1 MNTNARIEIKP
12 TDQAEAP
19 RMFCNQCEQTTKGV
33 CCVKIGTCGK
43 DPALAARQ
51 DELVAALID
60 ASRYVDHSSDNAK
73 LFEKALFATLTNVN
87 FDCEKI
93 RSLTEEVRSLVNE
106 AAELRFDMQSV
117 WTADD
122 DIRSLKSLILFG
134 LKGVAAYAYH
144 ARILGYTNDEID
156 AFYFKAL
163 RAIASLSDAESLL
176 QLVMETGRINFVTM
190 ALLDRANTE
199 TYGHP
204 TPTAVTT
211 EVEPGPFIVVTGH
224 DLHDL
229 ALLLEATKDKG
240 VNIYTHGEMLP
251 CHAYPELKKYP
262 HLKGHFGTAWQNQQ
276 KEFKNLPA
284 PVLFTTNCIMPPKAS
299 YEDRVFTTSVVE
311 YPGMMHIGTDANGR
325 KDFTPVIEKAIALG
339 GFTEKQHLTG
349 ANGGSTMLTGFG
361 HNTVLGVADKVV
373 DAVKSGALKHIF
385 LVGGCDGAKSGRS
398 YYAEFVKATPKNTL
412 VLTLACGKFRFNDLD
427 IGEIGGLP
435 RLIDMG
441 QCNDAYSAIK
451 VAVALAD
458 VFKCSVNDLPLSLVL
473 SWYEQKAVS
482 ILLTLLYLG
491 IRDIRIGPSLPAFV
505 SPNVLK
511 VLVENYGVKP
521 ITTPEADLK
530 AILG

>member
-1 MNTNARIEIKP
+1 MISE
-12 TDQAEAP
+12 AE
-19 RMFCNQCEQTTKGV
+19 
-33 CCVKIGTCGK
+33 
-43 DPALAARQ
+43 
-51 DELVAALID
+51 
-60 ASRYVDHSSDNAK
+60 
-73 LFEKALFATLTNVN
+73 LFAGTAYNKSIQHNIYADIQGMHKAFPGLIPYHYTSGPHPQ
-87 FDCEKI
+87 I
-93 RSLTEEVRSLVNE
+93 LIQGEVVCHEPNYNYE
-106 AAELRFDMQSV
+106 C
-117 WTADD
+117 
-122 DIRSLKSLILFG
+122 LIP
-134 LKGVAAYAYH
+134 
-144 ARILGYTNDEID
+144 I
-156 AFYFKAL
+156 
-163 RAIASLSDAESLL
+163 
-176 QLVMETGRINFVTM
+176 TM

-311 YPGMMHIGTDANGR
+311 YPGMMHIGTDADGR
-325 KDFTPVIEKAIALG
+325 KDFSPVIEKAIALG

-398 YYAEFVKATPKNTL
+398 YYAEFVKATPKDTL

-441 QCNDAYSAIK
+441 QCNDAYSAIQ

-458 VFKCSVNDLPLSLVL
+458 VFKCSVNDLPRQAHYDARGRFEGDPRLIFISL
-473 SWYEQKAVS
+473 
-482 ILLTLLYLG
+482 
-491 IRDIRIGPSLPAFV
+491 R
-505 SPNVLK
+505 
-511 VLVENYGVKP
+511 
-521 ITTPEADLK
+521 
-530 AILG
+530 